1 MKYKSLSQLVKEPDW
16 LQEYMMLDSTLS
28 KFREEFGGLVDDIQE
43 TETYEELIDYLDVL
57 WSRMSSDEIDY
68 FNNVVVSKM
77 NEENNK

>member
-1 MKYKSLSQLVKEPDW
+1 
-16 LQEYMMLDSTLS
+16 MLDSTLS

-68 FNNVVVSKM
+68 FNNFVVSKM

>member
-1 MKYKSLSQLVKEPDW
+1 
-16 LQEYMMLDSTLS
+16 MLDSTLS